1 MTKLDDDVMNP
12 TPHAPDIFGGGGETG
27 AMIRSFPWERTS
39 LGPIS
44 AWPQCLK
51 TATALLIH
59 SPVPIVMLWGEE
71 GFMLYNDAYSRFA
84 GSRHPHLLGSKVR
97 EGWPEVADFNDNVM
111 KVCLAGNTLAYRDQE
126 LTLYRSGRAE
136 QVWMN
141 LDYSPVIDESGRPAG
156 VIAIVVETTQRVL
169 ADRELSAA
177 HARLSAMFEQ
187 APGFMALLDGPEHVF
202 RLANAAYVQLVG
214 VRELIG
220 KSILQALPEIES
232 QVYLQ
237 LLNRCFVTGQPI
249 IGQSQKVDLR
259 RSDGDIETRFVDFI
273 YQPIQDSQGT
283 TTGIFVQG
291 SDVTERKLAEDQL
304 NALNATLE
312 QRVQERTAE
321 LHDIQT
327 FYTHSSE
334 CHAVLTRRADGE
346 FQYDEINPATLRLYG
361 KSRDQVIGRTT
372 TEVLGRETSREL
384 NKYLTESVRDGTQRR
399 YVRKQNNM
407 TLEAV
412 ATPIPGEHGKPRR
425 LVVTAH
431 DITDQQNLE
440 SQLRQAQKMEAV
452 GQLTGGLAHDFNNLL
467 AGIMGSLELL
477 STKVEQGKISEV
489 ERYLSV
495 ALNASKRAAS
505 LTHRLLAFSRRQTLD
520 AKVVNINRLII
531 GMAELIRRTVG
542 PQIEV
547 EVVGA
552 SDLWMTSADVGQL
565 ESALL
570 NLCINARDA
579 MPAGGRITI
588 ETCNRW
594 IDASTARKHDIAPGQ
609 YISMCVSDTGT
620 GMTPDVAARAFD
632 PFFTTK
638 PTGMGTGLGLSMV
651 YGFAKQSGGHVRIYS
666 ELAQGTMVCVY
677 LPRLTNMTDADD
689 DNPSAQPVANPA
701 GATGTILVVDDE
713 ANLRMIMSDVLL
725 DLGYDVLEA
734 HDGTS
739 ALRIL
744 DSDAHLDLL
753 VTDVGLPG
761 GMNGRQ
767 IADAAKVR
775 RPDLKVL
782 FVTGYAENAAIG
794 NGFVGEG
801 MQVLTKPFPIGE
813 FARRIKSILS
823 LGRK

>member
-1 MTKLDDDVMNP
+1 VTTTTGPSDF
-12 TPHAPDIFGGGGETG
+12 FGGGGETG
-27 AMIRSFPWERTS
+27 ALIRAFNWGQTS

-44 AWPQCLK
+44 AWPQSLK
-51 TATALLIH
+51 TATALLVH

-71 GFMLYNDAYSRFA
+71 GFMLYNDAYSHFA
-84 GSRHPHLLGSKVR
+84 GARHPNLLGSKVR

-111 KVCLAGNTLAYRDQE
+111 KVCLAGDTLAYRDQA
-126 LTLYRSGRAE
+126 LMLNRNGRPE

-141 LDYSPVIDESGRPAG
+141 LDYSPVLDESGKPAG

-169 ADRELSAA
+169 ADRQLSAA
-177 HARLSAMFEQ
+177 HDRLRNMFEQ

-202 RLANAAYVQLVG
+202 TLANAAYIELVG

-220 KSILQALPEIES
+220 KSIREALPEVEG
-232 QVYLQ
+232 QGYFQ
-237 LLNRCFVTGQPI
+237 LLDRCYATGKPFF
-249 IGQSQKVDLR
+249 GQSHKVDLKR
-259 RSDGDIETRFVDFI
+259 TSGEIETRFVDFI
-273 YQPIQDSQGT
+273 YQPVQDGNGT

-291 SDVTERKLAEDQL
+291 SDVTERKAVEDEL
-304 NALNATLE
+304 HALNATLE
-312 QRVQERTAE
+312 HHVQERTAE

-327 FYTHSSE
+327 FYTYSSE
-334 CHAVLTRRADGE
+334 CHAVLTWRADGE

-361 KSRDQVIGRTT
+361 KAREEVIGRTT
-372 TEVLGRETSREL
+372 NEVLGSEIAREL
-384 NKYLTESVRDGTQRR
+384 NTYLLESIRDGAQRR
-399 YVRKQNNM
+399 YVRKQKNS
-407 TLEAV
+407 TLEAI
-412 ATPIPGEHGKPRR
+412 ATPIPVETGKPRR

-477 STKVEQGKISEV
+477 STKVEQGKISEA

-520 AKVVNINRLII
+520 AKVVNINRLIA

-542 PQIEV
+542 PQIDV
-547 EVVGA
+547 EVVSA
-552 SDLWMTSADVGQL
+552 SDLWMTSVDVGQL

-579 MPAGGRITI
+579 MPSGGRITI

-594 IDASTARKHDIAPGQ
+594 IDSSTARKHDMTVGQ

-620 GMTPDVAARAFD
+620 GMTADVAARAFD

-677 LPRLTNMTDADD
+677 LPRLKNANSADE
-689 DNPSAQPVANPA
+689 SFPA
-701 GATGTILVVDDE
+701 PDLTATTTGATGTILVVDDE
-713 ANLRMIMSDVLL
+713 ASLRMIMSDVLIG
-725 DLGYDVLEA
+725 LGYDVLEA
-734 HDGTS
+734 QDGAS

-744 DSDAHLDLL
+744 DSEIRLDLL

-767 IADAAKVR
+767 VADAAKVR

-801 MQVLTKPFPIGE
+801 MHVLTKPFPIDE
-813 FARRIKSILS
+813 FVRRIKSILQ
-823 LGRK
+823 

>member
-1 MTKLDDDVMNP
+1 MTTVISTSDF
-12 TPHAPDIFGGGGETG
+12 FGGGGETG
-27 AMIRSFPWERTS
+27 ALIRAFGWERTA

-44 AWPQCLK
+44 AWPQSLK
-51 TATALLIH
+51 TATALVVH
-59 SPVPIVMLWGEE
+59 SPVPIVMLWGDE

-84 GSRHPHLLGSKVR
+84 GARHPKLLGSRVR

-126 LTLYRSGRAE
+126 LTLYRNDRAE
-136 QVWMN
+136 QVWMD
-141 LDYSPVIDESGRPAG
+141 LDYSPVLDESGQPAG

-169 ADRELSAA
+169 ADRQVTAA
-177 HARLSAMFEQ
+177 LERLRTMFEQ

-202 RLANAAYVQLVG
+202 TLANAAYVDLVG

-220 KSILQALPEIES
+220 KSIRHALPEIEG
-232 QVYLQ
+232 QGYIQ
-237 LLNRCFVTGQPI
+237 LLDRCYTTGEPFF
-249 IGQSQKVDLR
+249 GQSQKVDLR
-259 RSDGDIETRFVDFI
+259 RNSGDSETRFVDFI
-273 YQPIQDSQGT
+273 YQPVKDSSGT

-291 SDVTERKLAEDQL
+291 ADVTERKLAEDEL

-312 QRVQERTAE
+312 HHVQERTAE
-321 LHDIQT
+321 LRDIQT
-327 FYTHSSE
+327 FYTYSSE
-334 CHAVLTRRADGE
+334 CHAVLTRRPDGE

-361 KSRDQVIGRTT
+361 KTREQVIGRTT
-372 TEVLGRETSREL
+372 AEVLGAENAREL
-384 NKYLTESVRDGTQRR
+384 DKYLSESARDGSQRR
-399 YVRKQNNM
+399 YIRKQKDT
-407 TLEAV
+407 TLEAI
-412 ATPIPGEHGKPRR
+412 ATPIPVEPDKPQR

-431 DITDQQNLE
+431 DITERQNLE

-477 STKVEQGKISEV
+477 STKIEQGKVSEV
-489 ERYLSV
+489 DRYLSV

-520 AKVVNINRLII
+520 AKVVNINRLIT

-542 PQIEV
+542 PQIDV

-552 SDLWMTSADVGQL
+552 SDLWMTSVDVGQL

-579 MPAGGRITI
+579 MPSGGRITI

-594 IDASTARKHDIAPGQ
+594 IDSSTARKHDMTVGQ

-666 ELAQGTMVCVY
+666 EMAQGTMVCVY
-677 LPRLTNMTDADD
+677 LPRLSNASAVDEGLPAPGQTTTATNA
-689 DNPSAQPVANPA
+689 S
-701 GATGTILVVDDE
+701 GTILVVDDE
-713 ANLRMIMSDVLL
+713 ASLRMIMSDVLIG
-725 DLGYDVLEA
+725 LGYDVLEA
-734 HDGTS
+734 QDGAS

-744 DSDAHLDLL
+744 DSDVRLDLL

-767 IADAAKVR
+767 VADAAKVR

-801 MQVLTKPFPIGE
+801 MQVLTKPFPIDE
-813 FARRIKSILS
+813 FIRRIKSML
-823 LGRK
+823 